1 MNMTKFSLSILLSI
15 LLLAP
20 GSTRA
25 EQPYFP
31 DSIFFPEDQFLDDLA
46 RDQFSTHLTTFKEPS
61 LWIISR
67 KDRAAVSFRFLWL
80 ATAEKPIC
88 VRLTKNR
95 SQFSLHILEHDRS
108 PGEGV
113 GKVTMDKVV
122 PIERE
127 QGDSLLRLIAK
138 TPFWMAP
145 VEVKESRGIADGD
158 RILIEGVSNGKYHVI
173 DRAGSTTKSAYKSF
187 CRALLELANPD
198 FLKAWDRH
206 RNAEQRASDFPG
218 DPTETLDDGQL

>member
-1 MNMTKFSLSILLSI
+1 MTKVCLSILLGI
-15 LLLAP
+15 LVLAP

-31 DSIFFPEDQFLDDLA
+31 DSIFFPKDQFLDDLV
-46 RDQFSTHLTTFKEPS
+46 RDQFSTHLMTFKEPS
-61 LWIISR
+61 LWTISR

-95 SQFSLHILEHDRS
+95 NQFSLHVLEHDES
-108 PGEGV
+108 LKKGV
-113 GKVTMDKVV
+113 GKVTMNKIV

-127 QGDSLLRLIAK
+127 QGESLLRLIAK
-138 TPFWMAP
+138 TPFWTSP

-158 RILIEGVSNGKYHVI
+158 VILIEGVSNGEYHVI

-187 CRALLELANPD
+187 CRALLEVANPD

-206 RNAEQRASDFPG
+206 RNAEQRVPDFQA
-218 DPTETLDDGQL
+218 DPPETLDDGRS